1 MKWMMGVVLAVGLS
15 GCSWLDDTRVSGA
28 GAVIEQQHGV
38 GRQVTRVLAGCLPA
52 SIWWPASRADCASAG
67 RRTCCPTWC

>member
-38 GRQVTRVLAGCLPA
+38 G
-52 SIWWPASRADCASAG
+52 
-67 RRTCCPTWC
+67 

>member
-28 GAVIEQQHGV
+28 G
-38 GRQVTRVLAGCLPA
+38 P
-52 SIWWPASRADCASAG
+52 
-67 RRTCCPTWC
+67 